1 MIAAATYS
9 RPQQHRSV
17 ARRHERAMA
26 KKRKSKRKAEAAV
39 SENEREVDQVPEPDD
54 EGTNQETNVKHFTIP
69 YNDKQIPCERR
80 GEVDKPALI
89 WTHGAGGGL
98 AAPAASEF
106 ADGFSELSSVVSFQG
121 SMNLPSRVK
130 MFYSVIE
137 HEDFDAALGG
147 RSMGSRAAAM
157 AAMQQ
162 DCKTKALVLV
172 SFPLVGG
179 KKNDSREQILL
190 DLPEDVDVLFIS
202 GDRDSMCDLE
212 QLREVILRMTA
223 KCWLVTV
230 KGADHGMSWKPSG
243 TVMAMRR
250 KTGAIAAEWLEV
262 RDAEKR
268 YSSLSWIRDGKAGEM
283 VYTDW
288 VASLP
293 AQAEAAE
300 DDAQPSTTYLEAP
313 EDDKPP
319 LVRKRKRGKT

>member
-1 MIAAATYS
+1 
-9 RPQQHRSV
+9 
-17 ARRHERAMA
+17 MA
-26 KKRKSKRKAEAAV
+26 KTRKSKRKAENAEPGEEQEADQ
-39 SENEREVDQVPEPDD
+39 SLTPTTKEVDSELDD
-54 EGTNQETNVKHFTIP
+54 GGKVQEINVKHFTIP

-80 GEVDKPALI
+80 GEVDKPAII

-106 ADGFSELSSVVSFQG
+106 ADGFSGHSSIVSFQG
-121 SMNLPSRVK
+121 SMSLPSRVK
-130 MFYSVIE
+130 MFHSVIE

-147 RSMGSRAAAM
+147 RSMGSRAAVM

-283 VYTDW
+283 VYSDW

-300 DDAQPSTTYLEAP
+300 DDAQPSTTDLEAP

>member
-1 MIAAATYS
+1 
-9 RPQQHRSV
+9 
-17 ARRHERAMA
+17 MA
-26 KKRKSKRKAEAAV
+26 KTRKSKRKAENAEPGEEQEADQPLTPTTK
-39 SENEREVDQVPEPDD
+39 EVDSELDD
-54 EGTNQETNVKHFTIP
+54 GGKVQEINVKHFTIP

-80 GEVDKPALI
+80 GEVDKPAII

-106 ADGFSELSSVVSFQG
+106 ADGFSGHSSIVSFQG
-121 SMNLPSRVK
+121 SMSLPSRVK
-130 MFYSVIE
+130 MFHSVIE

-147 RSMGSRAAAM
+147 RSMGSRAAVM

-190 DLPEDVDVLFIS
+190 DLPEDIDVLFIS

-283 VYTDW
+283 VYSD
-288 VASLP
+288 
-293 AQAEAAE
+293 
-300 DDAQPSTTYLEAP
+300 
-313 EDDKPP
+313 
-319 LVRKRKRGKT
+319 